1 MILRIGVFLTD
12 PAGRMIPAGEIGAE
26 DGDGEFRY
34 TPSYLALPEAFPLD
48 PVQFPLLPDPAGYR
62 ARDGVAPVFEDSLPD
77 TWGRRLLLRRAN
89 LPRHEQT
96 LGKLLLELGAGGLGA
111 LSYAPASAP
120 PPPPPAF
127 GLTTLPDLLDAAEK
141 IEAGEIPEDRWLR
154 ALLAAGSSP
163 GGARPKVLVDDEGI
177 PSIAKF
183 PAKGDLC
190 AIVPLEAATMSL
202 ARRAGVETAQ
212 TRIMDVGRRKVLI
225 VRRFDVTPVGGRRH
239 MVSFRTLLRGDDYSR
254 FGYDDLFEVVRS
266 ASGQPEIDRVRLFR
280 QMVFNA
286 YIGNTDDHTKN
297 FTMLHDDRGFF
308 LSPAYDLLPAVGG
321 DIEHALAFRLTHVFP
336 GRKELEAIGKKH
348 GIRGGGIIDEVA
360 DSMTH
365 FLEECESCGVPSL
378 QAERFRKEIDA
389 RVRKGDR
396 IP

>member
-12 PAGRMIPAGEIGAE
+12 PAGRILPAGEIGAE
-26 DGDGEFRY
+26 GGDGAFRY

-48 PVQFPLLPDPAGYR
+48 PGQFHLHPAPVGYR

-77 TWGRRLLLRRAN
+77 SWGRRLLLRRAN
-89 LPRHEQT
+89 LPRHEQG
-96 LGKLLLELGAGGLGA
+96 LARLLLELGAGGLGA

-120 PPPPPAF
+120 PPPPPTF
-127 GLTTLPDLLDAAEK
+127 GLTTLPDLLDAAGK

-163 GGARPKVLVDDEGI
+163 GGARPKVLVDDEGV

-183 PAKGDLC
+183 PSKHDLC

-212 TRIMDVGRRKVLI
+212 TRVMDAGRRKILI
-225 VRRFDVTPVGGRRH
+225 VRRFDVTPAGGRRH
-239 MVSFRTLLRGDDYSR
+239 MISLRTLLRGDDYSR

-266 ASGQPEIDRVRLFR
+266 VSGQPEIDRIRLFR

-286 YIGNTDDHTKN
+286 YVGNTDDHTKN

-321 DIEHALAFRLTHVFP
+321 DVEHALAFRFTHVFP
-336 GRKELEAIGKKH
+336 GRKELEAIGRKH
-348 GIRGGGIIDEVA
+348 GIRGGAIVDEVSE
-360 DSMTH
+360 SMAR
-365 FLEECESCGVPSL
+365 FREECESFGVPER
-378 QAERFRKEIDA
+378 QAERFQKEIDA
-389 RVRKGDR
+389 RTGKGIRKS
-396 IP
+396 